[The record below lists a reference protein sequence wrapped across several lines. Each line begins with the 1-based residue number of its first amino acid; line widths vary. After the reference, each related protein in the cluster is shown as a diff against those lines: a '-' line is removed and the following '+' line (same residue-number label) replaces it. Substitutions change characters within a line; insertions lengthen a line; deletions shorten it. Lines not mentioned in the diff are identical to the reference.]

1 MARASAW
8 FRKVF
13 DLFKT
18 TASDWS
24 DDKASRLAAGLAY
37 YTALSIAPLLVVA
50 IAVAGLV
57 FGEDAARGAIMAQL
71 DGLMGTDSAATIES
85 MVESA
90 NRPRTGM
97 LATVFGVVVLLFGAT
112 GVFIE
117 LQDSMNTIWEVQPK
131 PGRGI
136 WGVIRD
142 RFLSLSMVFG
152 VAFLLLVSL
161 VVSAGLS
168 ALGDALAN
176 IVPGIPIVW
185 QAIAHVFSFAVIT
198 LLFAMI
204 FKVLPDVKIPFRD
217 VWIGAVFTAAMFM
230 IGKLLLGLYIARADL
245 VSSYG
250 AAGSVVVMLLWIYY
264 SAQIFFF
271 GAEFTQAYA
280 RLHGSRFEPTKNAV
294 AVTPETRAQQ
304 GLGPG
309 RRDARTAAV
318 GGCDLRSG

>member
-1 MARASAW
+1 MARASSSW
-8 FRKVF
+8 RKIF
-13 DLFKT
+13 ALFKT

-37 YTALSIAPLLVVA
+37 YTALSIAPLLVVV

-57 FGEDAARGAIMAQL
+57 FGADAARGAIMDQL
-71 DGLMGTDSAATIES
+71 GGLMGTDSAATIES

-90 NRPRTGM
+90 NKPRTGI
-97 LATVFGVVVLLFGAT
+97 LATIFGVVVLLFGAT

-117 LQDSMNTIWEVQPK
+117 LQDSMNTIWEVRPK
-131 PGRGI
+131 PGRGVLR
-136 WGVIRD
+136 VIRQ

-161 VVSAGLS
+161 VVNAGLS
-168 ALGDALAN
+168 ALGDALAAF
-176 IVPGIPIVW
+176 VPGIPIAW
-185 QAIAHVFSFAVIT
+185 QVLTYAVSLLVIT

-204 FKVLPDVKIPFRD
+204 FKVLPDVKVPFRD
-217 VWIGAVFTAAMFM
+217 VWIGAAFTAVLFV
-230 IGKLLLGLYIARADL
+230 IGKLLLGLYIGRADL
-245 VSSYG
+245 ASSYG

-280 RLHGSRFEPTKNAV
+280 RLHGSRLEPTKNAMP
-294 AVTPETRAQQ
+294 ATTEARAQQ
-304 GLGPG
+304 GLAPG
-309 RRDARTAAV
+309 HRAREPATAA
-318 GGCDLRSG
+318 GR